1 MKKKKNMFY
10 LAVFVFGL
18 LLTLFVIII
27 PRFGSLYK
35 FFF

>member
-18 LLTLFVIII
+18 LLTLFVII